1 MEGVGGQFRILDGIV
16 FINGIPMPMVVLE
29 FKSATREN
37 ITIMD
42 AYK

>member
-1 MEGVGGQFRILDGIV
+1 MEGVGVQFRILYDIV
-16 FINGIPMPMVVLE
+16 FVNGIPMVVLE
-29 FKSATREN
+29 LKSPTREN